1 MQYSE
6 LKPLNKCFIRKI
18 KKMDYDKLRKEVKY
32 RTARSGGAGGQHV
45 NKVETKVELLFNFAE
60 SALLNEA
67 QIAMIM
73 SKLAKRINKNGQ
85 ISVVSQ
91 EKRTQILN
99 KTQAWKKFV
108 KILETA
114 ITPAKKRRYKP
125 IKANKKTRLEAK
137 KRNSDKKA
145 FRKKIIL

>member
-1 MQYSE
+1 M
-6 LKPLNKCFIRKI
+6 N
-18 KKMDYDKLRKEVKY
+18 YDKLHREVKY

-60 SALLNEA
+60 SEVLNEA
-67 QIAMIM
+67 QIAMVM
-73 SKLAKRINKNGQ
+73 SKLAKRINKKGQ
-85 ISVVSQ
+85 VSIVSQ

-99 KTQAWKKFV
+99 KRQAWKKFI
-108 KILETA
+108 KMLEIA
-114 ITPAKKRRYKP
+114 ITPEKKRKFRP
-125 IKANKKTRLEAK
+125 IKANKRVRLEAK

>member
-1 MQYSE
+1 MDVLIAKE
-6 LKPLNKCFIRKI
+6 RNKQS
-18 KKMDYDKLRKEVKY
+18 MDYDKLHKEVKY

-60 SALLNEA
+60 SALLNEV
-67 QIAMIM
+67 QIAMII
-73 SKLAKRINKNGQ
+73 SKLASRINKKGQ
-85 ISVVSQ
+85 LTVTSQ

-108 KILETA
+108 KILEAA

-125 IKANKKTRLEAK
+125 IRANKRVRLEAK

>member
-1 MQYSE
+1 MY
-6 LKPLNKCFIRKI
+6 
-18 KKMDYDKLRKEVKY
+18 YDKLHREVKY

-45 NKVETKVELLFNFAE
+45 NKVETKVELLFSFAE
-60 SALLNEA
+60 SEVLNEA

-73 SKLAKRINKNGQ
+73 SKLASRINKKGQ
-85 ISVVSQ
+85 LSVVSQ

-99 KTQAWKKFV
+99 KTQAWKKFI
-108 KILETA
+108 KILEVA
-114 ITPAKKRRYKP
+114 ITPEKKRRYKP
-125 IKANKKTRLEAK
+125 LKANKRVRLETK